1 MAFVNFSMTFLWA
14 GSAYADS
21 VVKIQSEILEP
32 FFRNFLKH
40 LSRQAKQITE
50 VPASDRV
57 VAVDHN
63 SKDQHELEAGL
74 ECIETGMQ
82 ESNSLR
88 ADADFDRSLAELS
101 AARRLLQASTVRIAA
116 LQALLAPVLKWL
128 GKQALGGAVAVA
140 ISAVIAILA
149 KTFGIKIPTL

>member
-1 MAFVNFSMTFLWA
+1 
-14 GSAYADS
+14 
-21 VVKIQSEILEP
+21 
-32 FFRNFLKH
+32 
-40 LSRQAKQITE
+40 
-50 VPASDRV
+50 
-57 VAVDHN
+57 
-63 SKDQHELEAGL
+63 
-74 ECIETGMQ
+74 MQ